1 MSCGR
6 CRLLA
11 CGILGREI
19 RWLIAKNGWPVDVT
33 FLDSSLHVDF
43 GQLERGVRSA
53 LSHYAGEEV
62 AVFYGA
68 CHPRIDQILS
78 GTASFRTPVENCV
91 EALLGRDI
99 YLRELENGAFFL
111 FEQWALRAREL
122 LLSPF
127 GGVEAVA
134 REVYQAEQKY
144 LLGIRTPCSLDFTAA
159 AERTGRMVGLPV
171 RWMDAS
177 LDHLESVLL
186 ETIDRRLEA
195 SPCPS

>member
-1 MSCGR
+1 MNCGR

-19 RWLIAKNGWPVDVT
+19 RWLIAKNGWPVDVA

-43 GQLERGVRSA
+43 GRLERGLSSA
-53 LSHYAGEEV
+53 LSRYAGEEL
-62 AVFYGA
+62 AVFYGE

-78 GTASFRTPVENCV
+78 GTANFRTPIENCV
-91 EALLGRDI
+91 QAVLGRDT
-99 YLRELENGAFFL
+99 YLRELESGAFFL
-111 FEQWALRAREL
+111 FEPWARRARQL

-127 GGVEAVA
+127 GGLEAVA
-134 REVYQAEQKY
+134 REVYQAERKY
-144 LLGIRTPCSLDFTAA
+144 LLGLRTPCSRDFTAA

-186 ETIDRRLEA
+186 ETIGRRLEA
-195 SPCPS
+195 